1 MAESYGPKIVRD
13 GLILNLDAADINSY
27 PGSGTIW
34 RDVSGNN
41 NSGSLINGP
50 TFDTAN
56 GGSIV
61 FDGTNDYVDY
71 NSTVVNLNSSF
82 TFASWVQT
90 PSNLSNNSSF
100 RRLMGRGDNNSAF
113 TGEWAATSY
122 NSLGNGFAF
131 EIDDDVTKSGPF
143 GNIII
148 TPNTWYYVIG
158 VANRTNALSLYINGI
173 LDNSTADNTS
183 LNINPPYNLYI
194 GSQRS
199 SNTPSF
205 FLNGKIAL
213 NQVYN
218 KALTPQEIAQNYNA
232 TKTRFGL

>member
-1 MAESYGPKIVRD
+1 MYTGPSIVTD
-13 GLILNLDAADINSY
+13 GMVLSLDAANTKSY
-27 PGSGTIW
+27 VSGSTVW
-34 RDVSGNN
+34 RDMSGNN
-41 NSGSLINGP
+41 YSGSLTNGP
-50 TFDTAN
+50 TFNSAN

-61 FDGTNDYVDY
+61 FDGIDDYVDC

-100 RRLMGRGDNNSAF
+100 RRLIGRGDNNSAF

-122 NSLGNGFAF
+122 NLLGNGFAF

-199 SNTPSF
+199 NNAPSF

-232 TKTRFGL
+232 QKSRFGL

>member
-1 MAESYGPKIVRD
+1 MYTGPSIVTD
-13 GLILNLDAADINSY
+13 GMVLSLDAANTKSY
-27 PGSGTIW
+27 VSGSTVW
-34 RDVSGNN
+34 RDLSGNN
-41 NSGSLINGP
+41 LTGSLTNDPI
-50 TFDTAN
+50 FSSAN

-61 FDGTNDYVDY
+61 FDGTNDYVDC

-148 TPNTWYYVIG
+148 TPNTWYYVTG

-199 SNTPSF
+199 NNAPSF

-232 TKTRFGL
+232 QKSRFGL

>member
-1 MAESYGPKIVRD
+1 MYTGPSIVTD
-13 GLILNLDAADINSY
+13 GMVLSLDAANTKSY
-27 PGSGTIW
+27 VSGSTVW

-41 NSGSLINGP
+41 NSGSLTNGP
-50 TFDTAN
+50 TFNSAN

-61 FDGTNDYVDY
+61 FDGIDDYVDC

-100 RRLMGRGDNNSAF
+100 RRLIGRGDNNSAF

-122 NSLGNGFAF
+122 NLLGNGFAF

-199 SNTPSF
+199 NNVPSF

-232 TKTRFGL
+232 QKSRFGL